1 MRKGGVIRPRLFGAA
16 SSEGEDEKL
25 TKYHAE
31 LAGERRRRLGTAGA
45 VLLVLAALLWALSA
59 AWVRDGEE
67 GWAAAPAGGAGGVMR
82 GGAAQGLDDEDGEFE
97 QVAARSGAASPEA
110 DDEGEGDGEGD
121 EGDESAATTA
131 GGRKQQQLLLKQ
143 GAARLRPQQQ
153 RMRDD
158 EDDEGGEGEGEDGA
172 EEDDEAVSAGGDEEA
187 DAADPAQ
194 HRSGGVAAQLAALH
208 AEQSSGGALKFHK
221 EEKSK
226 FPADKPR
233 MTIESYFLN
242 LAKKSVNISPRGSYK
257 YVLVQ
262 AKDLHG
268 DGAFVVQGCSSKNL
282 ACKHWEAARLARS
295 SLTSHGID
303 SQVVG
308 GGRITRHHLRKST
321 KAGLISVF
329 GYSRSFPKCPD
340 CNKRACEFIAA
351 AYPDYVVRWSNQGY
365 LEFDEYS
372 ITDFQKCSS

>member
-25 TKYHAE
+25 SKYHAE
-31 LAGERRRRLGTAGA
+31 LAGERRRRFGTAGA

-67 GWAAAPAGGAGGVMR
+67 GWAAAPAGGAGGIMR

-97 QVAARSGAASPEA
+97 QVAARSGAASAPEA
-110 DDEGEGDGEGD
+110 DDDGEGEGEGD
-121 EGDESAATTA
+121 EGDEGAAAAAAA
-131 GGRKQQQLLLKQ
+131 GGRKH
-143 GAARLRPQQQ
+143 RLRPQQH

-158 EDDEGGEGEGEDGA
+158 ENDEGGEGEGEAGV
-172 EEDDEAVSAGGDEEA
+172 EEDDEAVSSGGDEEA

-257 YVLVQ
+257 YVLLQ

-268 DGAFVVQGCSSKNL
+268 DGAFVVQGCSSKNP
-282 ACKHWEAARLARS
+282 ACKHWEAARPARS
-295 SLTSHGID
+295 SLASHGID

-329 GYSRSFPKCPD
+329 GYSRSFPKCTD

>member
-16 SSEGEDEKL
+16 SGEGEDEKL

-31 LAGERRRRLGTAGA
+31 LAGERRRRLGLAGA
-45 VLLVLAALLWALSA
+45 ALLVLAALLWGLSA
-59 AWVRDGEE
+59 AWTREGGED
-67 GWAAAPAGGAGGVMR
+67 WAAAPAGGAGGIMR
-82 GGAAQGLDDEDGEFE
+82 GGAAQGLDEEDGEFE
-97 QVAARSGAASPEA
+97 QVAARGGSASAPEA
-110 DDEGEGDGEGD
+110 DDEGEGEGD
-121 EGDESAATTA
+121 EGDEVVAAA
-131 GGRKQQQLLLKQ
+131 GGRKQA
-143 GAARLRPQQQ
+143 GARLRPQQQ
-153 RMRDD
+153 QQQQRVRDD
-158 EDDEGGEGEGEDGA
+158 EDEDEGGEGDGESEAGA
-172 EEDDEAVSAGGDEEA
+172 EENDEASSSGGDEEGE
-187 DAADPAQ
+187 AAP
-194 HRSGGVAAQLAALH
+194 HRSAGVSAQLAALH

-242 LAKKSVNISPRGSYK
+242 LAKKSVNISPRGSFK
-257 YVLVQ
+257 YVLLQ
-262 AKDLHG
+262 AKDLHD
-268 DGAFVVQGCSSKNL
+268 DGAFIVQGCPSKNL
-282 ACKHWEAARLARS
+282 ACKHWEAARPARS
-295 SLTSHGID
+295 SLASHGID

-308 GGRITRHHLRKST
+308 GGRITRHHLRKSA

-329 GYSRSFPKCPD
+329 GYSRSFPKCAD
-340 CNKRACEFIAA
+340 CNKRACEFVAA